1 MSRVVSRMRILEGV
15 LYTIYFLCGIISAG
29 GIVYIVMWLEAL
41 RKGWLV

>member
-1 MSRVVSRMRILEGV
+1 MPWVDTRMRILKRI
-15 LYTIYFLCGIISAG
+15 LIYSAFVSSIVSAG